1 MGHASK
7 YLLSGRDIE
16 LRTYLDLVAVIRSG
30 QPLNGFTADHMRAGC
45 LCACNEFLEAVMP
58 DCCYFEQT
66 GFSVL
71 MRVAQGIPKHNGILP
86 DLFEENKRFTIRR
99 RRGAQA
105 EKP

>member
-1 MGHASK
+1 
-7 YLLSGRDIE
+7 
-16 LRTYLDLVAVIRSG
+16 
-30 QPLNGFTADHMRAGC
+30 
-45 LCACNEFLEAVMP
+45 MP